1 MDTALIKSERTLSF
15 MSVSN
20 HLLVA
25 KELFKYN
32 NPTVVRLIQDARR
45 VLHRSHTANEN
56 EALPFW
62 SVFLIYKCTTDCP
75 YCVQNYS
82 FKNDRTDSPLKGSLP
97 PESWL
102 RLNDLPNKPEGLVV
116 TGGEPF
122 LYKKLADV
130 LLGLTEFKQIQVVTN
145 LNIDPS
151 IVVERL
157 SKVTTPK
164 VSFECSYHEES
175 IEFGTFLTRAIMI
188 KKAGM
193 LGSVRVIDIDPSRT
207 KRYIKDFALHGIKI
221 HSLDQIG
228 VDGDEVLVLGNLEAS
243 NLVRKPP
250 VLCKTKLTLFAPNGD
265 VYNCHTKLY
274 WADKAASFGN
284 VTTGFNIPEDY
295 LSCSDYGFCQPC
307 QIGYMDVKTDIP
319 KEAVAAGLRILPSN
333 PPPTV
338 VQSR

>member
-1 MDTALIKSERTLSF
+1 MLG
-15 MSVSN
+15 SN
-20 HLLVA
+20 YLLAA

-32 NPTVVRLIQDARR
+32 NPSVVHLIRDARQ
-45 VLHRSHTANEN
+45 VMHRSDTGVEN
-56 EALPFW
+56 EVIPLW
-62 SVFLIYKCTTDCP
+62 SVFLIWKCTTDCP

-97 PESWL
+97 PESWWL
-102 RLNDLPNKPEGLVV
+102 LNNLPNKPEGIVV

-130 LLGLTEFKQIQVVTN
+130 LIGLSGFKQVQVVTN

-151 IVVERL
+151 NVVERV
-157 SKVTTPK
+157 SKITTHK
-164 VSFECSYHEES
+164 VFFECSFHEAS
-175 IEFGTFLTRAIMI
+175 IDFGTFLARATMI

-193 LGSVRVIDIDPSRT
+193 LGSVRVVDVDPSRT
-207 KRYIKDFALHGIKI
+207 KKYIKDFALNGIKI
-221 HSLDQIG
+221 QSLDQVG
-228 VDGDEVLVLGNLEAS
+228 VDGDEVLVLSNPEAS

-250 VLCKTKLTLFAPNGD
+250 VLCKTKLVLFAPNGD

-284 VTTGFNIPEDY
+284 ITTGFNIPETY

-307 QIGYMDVKTDIP
+307 QIGYMDVKPLNAFDSVGRIHH
-319 KEAVAAGLRILPSN
+319 ILPSN
-333 PPPTV
+333 PPSTV
-338 VQSR
+338 VNSR

>member
-1 MDTALIKSERTLSF
+1 MPG
-15 MSVSN
+15 SN
-20 HLLVA
+20 YLLAA

-32 NPTVVRLIQDARR
+32 NPSVVRLIQEARQAMDR
-45 VLHRSHTANEN
+45 KATAGSDEVVP
-56 EALPFW
+56 LW

-75 YCVQNYS
+75 YCIQNYS

-102 RLNDLPNKPEGLVV
+102 LLNDLPNKPEGIVV

-122 LYKKLADV
+122 LYKKIADV
-130 LLGLTEFKQIQVVTN
+130 LAGLSGFKRVQVVTN

-151 IVVERL
+151 KVVERL
-157 SKVTTPK
+157 SNITTHKV
-164 VSFECSYHEES
+164 VFECSFHEAS
-175 IEFGTFLTRAIMI
+175 IDFHTFLARAKMI
-188 KKAGM
+188 KDAGM
-193 LGSVRVIDIDPSRT
+193 LHSVRVVDVDHART
-207 KRYIKDFALHGIKI
+207 KKYIKDFALNGVKVQA
-221 HSLDQIG
+221 LDQVG
-228 VDGDEVLVLGNLEAS
+228 MNGDDVLVLSNHEAS

-284 VTTGFNIPEDY
+284 ITTGFKIPEGY

-307 QIGYMDVKTDIP
+307 QIGYMDVKPLNALDDMGRIHH
-319 KEAVAAGLRILPSN
+319 ILPSN

-338 VQSR
+338 VNSR